1 MTKTRITVLFFA
13 LSACT
18 TEHSESA
25 AQSASSSPSSNTRT
39 NIDTPLVGDLFVREP
54 AGLIHKRDWSQPD
67 SIVGMASDPTVGRL
81 GILQDSLVHFPDDPR
96 TANWLWEAGNLMR
109 EHFSFVSD
117 SGPAAEFARK
127 HPEQFEWDQHSDA
140 FVYTR
145 YHLRELVRRFPTH
158 ELADDA
164 AYRLADPLGPNECE
178 EQVPCLIEYGM
189 GFTGLNA
196 FLTQFPNSEYAGAAV
211 RRANDAFTFTLHDE
225 AANSDLSISETLD
238 AKTVDS
244 LLKAYSSTAVR
255 LPDSLRVWAQAAIDT
270 AHQML
275 DSLARPHH

>member
-1 MTKTRITVLFFA
+1 MTQTQITVLFFA

-18 TEHSESA
+18 TERSEPA

-39 NIDTPLVGDLFVREP
+39 NIDTPLVGDLFVRVRG
-54 AGLIHKRDWSQPD
+54 GLVRERDWSHPD
-67 SIVGMASDPTVGRL
+67 STVRVASDPTTGRL
-81 GILQDSLVHFPDDPR
+81 GILQDSLAHFPDDPR
-96 TANWLWEAGNLMR
+96 TANWLWETGNLMR
-109 EHFSFVSD
+109 EHFMVVSD
-117 SGPAAEFARK
+117 SGPAAEFARQ
-127 HPEQFEWDQHSDA
+127 HPEQFVWNQPYAE
-140 FVYTR
+140 FMYTG

-164 AYRLADPLGPNECE
+164 AYRLADPLGDDECE
-178 EQVPCLIEYGM
+178 EQVPCIIEYAM

-196 FLTQFPNSEYAGAAV
+196 FLTQFPNSEYAGDAV
-211 RRANDAFTFTLHDE
+211 HRANDAFTFALHD
-225 AANSDLSISETLD
+225 AAYSRVSETLL
-238 AKTVDS
+238 AETVDS

-255 LPDSLRVWAQAAIDT
+255 LPDSLRVRAQAAIDT